1 VVRLFDLPFG
11 LEAEQVA
18 IQGLLTSNVVLTI
31 LGKMDSDLDVSV
43 WFLRESQ
50 LSTLLLADCS
60 SGQVSKPHC
69 LCKLHDLAA
78 SVFVREF
85 HSQEEC
91 SRAWRCNSWQTFSWA
106 SFVGF
111 DAVRGQEGEKTRSVT
126 RTFPVFDSRMSKS
139 SSGMRSTY
147 QLIDGRKLICSDGY
161 VLYRSL

>member
-1 VVRLFDLPFG
+1 MCRSGFCEKASSRPCSWRIVVAVR
-11 LEAEQVA
+11 
-18 IQGLLTSNVVLTI
+18 SRS
-31 LGKMDSDLDVSV
+31 KMCHV
-43 WFLRESQ
+43 RSQ
-50 LSTLLLADCS
+50 W
-60 SGQVSKPHC
+60 PHC